1 MDNLWF
7 GGNMFDRG
15 DMVLLW
21 CRYDHGSMYSKL
33 LRHMDHENVTHS
45 DTTVG
50 RMLVGKKCD
59 LDNIRAVV
67 NCKDELAQYYL
78 MDCLIQ
84 PTVDI
89 KTVLSLLMER
99 LSSYA
104 ASSPE
109 VLPEFLQVE
118 AFSKLSSAIGKVIVT
133 SLTLSNY
140 PRVMDHLDNGTN
152 KVEVL
157 FELIKG
163 LIKDEVFVS
172 SKLIENS
179 QEKGQNGNFDILPAN
194 ETVEDCGMII
204 QEEVKIH
211 S

>member
-1 MDNLWF
+1 M
-7 GGNMFDRG
+7 
-15 DMVLLW
+15 
-21 CRYDHGSMYSKL
+21 
-33 LRHMDHENVTHS
+33 
-45 DTTVG
+45 
-50 RMLVGKKCD
+50 
-59 LDNIRAVV
+59 
-67 NCKDELAQYYL
+67 AQYYL

-89 KTVLSLLMER
+89 KTVISLLMER

-152 KVEVL
+152 KVICI
-157 FELIKG
+157 F
-163 LIKDEVFVS
+163 
-172 SKLIENS
+172 
-179 QEKGQNGNFDILPAN
+179 
-194 ETVEDCGMII
+194 C
-204 QEEVKIH
+204 
-211 S
+211 